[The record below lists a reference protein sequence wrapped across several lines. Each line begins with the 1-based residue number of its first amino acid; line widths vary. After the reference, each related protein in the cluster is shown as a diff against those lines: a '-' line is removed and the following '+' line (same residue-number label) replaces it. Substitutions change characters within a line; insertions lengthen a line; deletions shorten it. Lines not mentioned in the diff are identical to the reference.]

1 MSSIKYILISSLLSG
16 IICYRYGLF
25 FGCASPWMAQLTASQ
40 NMNHYDSN
48 IEEEDP
54 AYFNNLDEPSVAKGN
69 YNDYIETSIPH
80 DPDDRRYVSRPSSP
94 YKCGKYT

>member
-1 MSSIKYILISSLLSG
+1 
-16 IICYRYGLF
+16 
-25 FGCASPWMAQLTASQ
+25 MAQLTASQ